1 MSDADTMARESQ
13 ALANRI
19 KPLLA
24 GHSPLVQ
31 GAALAE
37 LVSLWLAGHYQFGPE
52 LSETILQQHIEL
64 VRELTPV
71 NIKLLK
77 GEQ

>member
-1 MSDADTMARESQ
+1 MTHDSQ

-24 GHSPLVQ
+24 GHSPFVQ

-37 LVSLWLAGHYQFGPE
+37 LVSLWLAGHACHEARGDE
-52 LSETILQQHIEL
+52 HD
-64 VRELTPV
+64 
-71 NIKLLK
+71 
-77 GEQ
+77 